1 MKTLAVLLAVLIL
14 AVTWRTPVME
24 IQKKRE
30 EMLYPT
36 VTLQTERGMGTG
48 VIFHTEEGM
57 SLILTAKHVIQNTE
71 QVVVTIYPDERMY
84 RAAIFKESI
93 NSDLAVLR
101 IKGEVPFAAVLSTN
115 LDLQVFTE
123 IYKVGGGGGADP
135 YPGTGIITAVDEMLM
150 TMDTGTVMGDS
161 GGGLFA
167 LEEDEYRLVGIIIAV
182 SALGGKLPVYHRG
195 IAHNTL
201 AIWDLMTQP

>member
-1 MKTLAVLLAVLIL
+1 
-14 AVTWRTPVME
+14 ME

-36 VTLQTERGMGTG
+36 VTLQTEKGMGTG